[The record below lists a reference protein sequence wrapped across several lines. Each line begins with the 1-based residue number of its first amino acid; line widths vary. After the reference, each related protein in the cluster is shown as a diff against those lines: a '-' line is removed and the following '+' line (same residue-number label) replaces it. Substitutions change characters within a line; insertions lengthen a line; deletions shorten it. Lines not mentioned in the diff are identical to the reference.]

1 MPDLSTV
8 LAIETAY
15 LSAWPALETIE
26 QKSWKARFSRGYT
39 KRANS
44 IHAFD
49 PADEADAGPR
59 IAELVEAYRARN
71 LRPIFRVN
79 PLTGPAVS
87 AELDAQGWDIY
98 EPSLVLFMPEPG
110 KLRAVA
116 AVSQTLHPMD
126 SAWGEAQARMA
137 GYSQETQ
144 DTFALVRARLPERAA
159 GILVY
164 NEERQPVAAALSMI
178 ADDIA
183 VYNNVVVDAAER
195 GKGYGR
201 ALMHAAFNWAVQ
213 NGARRHSLN
222 VLANNERAVP
232 LYKSLGLAEIYG
244 YHYRRAPL

>member
-26 QKSWKARFSRGYT
+26 QQSWKARFSRGYT

-59 IAELVEAYRARN
+59 IAELAAAYRARN
-71 LRPIFRVN
+71 LRPTFRVN
-79 PLTGPAVS
+79 PLTGPAV
-87 AELDAQGWDIY
+87 AAALDVAGWDIY

-116 AVSQTLHPMD
+116 AVSQTLLPTD
-126 SAWGEAQARMA
+126 PAWAKAQASMA
-137 GYSQETQ
+137 NYSQETQ
-144 DTFALVRARLPERAA
+144 ETLALVLARLPEKAA

-164 NEERQPVAAALSMI
+164 DEAQQPVGAALSMI
-178 ADDIA
+178 ADGIA
-183 VYNNVVVDAAER
+183 VYNNVVVDAAGR

-213 NGARRHSLN
+213 NGARRHAIQ

-232 LYKSLGLAEIYG
+232 LYKSLGFAEIYG